1 MPNYGE
7 YTYTEIAKELGVSR
21 ERVRQIERRALQKL
35 EKRFRQL
42 GYDETFVSDIKTS
55 EIYIG
60 SKIKTIN
67 DPVELSNVD

>member
-42 GYDETFVSDIKTS
+42 GYDEQFLDDNGLRSYLESDEQK
-55 EIYIG
+55 
-60 SKIKTIN
+60 
-67 DPVELSNVD
+67 

>member
-7 YTYTEIAKELGVSR
+7 YTYTEIAEELGVSR

-42 GYDETFVSDIKTS
+42 GYDEQFLDDNAVRSYLHSYK
-55 EIYIG
+55 
-60 SKIKTIN
+60 
-67 DPVELSNVD
+67 

>member
-7 YTYTEIAKELGVSR
+7 YTYTEIAKELGISR

-42 GYDETFVSDIKTS
+42 GYDEAYIRDIENVAFYTGCATRSD
-55 EIYIG
+55 
-60 SKIKTIN
+60 
-67 DPVELSNVD
+67 

>member
-7 YTYTEIAKELGVSR
+7 YTYTEIAEELGVSR

-42 GYDETFVSDIKTS
+42 GYDEAFLRDIEAIASYTD
-55 EIYIG
+55 
-60 SKIKTIN
+60 IN
-67 DPVELSNVD
+67 NFLKAGVKR

>member
-35 EKRFRQL
+35 EQRFRQL
-42 GYDETFVSDIKTS
+42 GYDETYIRDIKRSDSYTENYASDGS
-55 EIYIG
+55 EQ
-60 SKIKTIN
+60 
-67 DPVELSNVD
+67 

>member
-7 YTYTEIAKELGVSR
+7 YTYTEIAKELGISR

-42 GYDETFVSDIKTS
+42 GYDEADIRDIENVAFYTEFS
-55 EIYIG
+55 AH
-60 SKIKTIN
+60 
-67 DPVELSNVD
+67 VETQGQ

>member
-7 YTYTEIAKELGVSR
+7 YTYTEIAKELGISR

-42 GYDETFVSDIKTS
+42 GYDETYIRDIENIAFYTGRATHANCK
-55 EIYIG
+55 E
-60 SKIKTIN
+60 
-67 DPVELSNVD
+67 